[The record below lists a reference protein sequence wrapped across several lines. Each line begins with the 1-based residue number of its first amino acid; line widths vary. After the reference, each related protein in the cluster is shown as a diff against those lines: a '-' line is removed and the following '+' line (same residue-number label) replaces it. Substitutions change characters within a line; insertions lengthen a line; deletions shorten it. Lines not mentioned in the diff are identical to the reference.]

1 MKAAEKSVISRVTP
15 EPRRERERERAMI
28 EKRSLSP
35 ISLVLCALHV
45 RTADHPSDV
54 SVGSVPFSFVRP
66 RPPFFFRLRSGGLMN
81 GLVGRAGAYAY
92 GVALMEKRFFFGSD
106 RRRVLLVAGLD

>member
-1 MKAAEKSVISRVTP
+1 
-15 EPRRERERERAMI
+15 MI

-54 SVGSVPFSFVRP
+54 SVGSVPFSFVPP

-92 GVALMEKRFFFGSD
+92 GVALMAWMEKRFFFGSD